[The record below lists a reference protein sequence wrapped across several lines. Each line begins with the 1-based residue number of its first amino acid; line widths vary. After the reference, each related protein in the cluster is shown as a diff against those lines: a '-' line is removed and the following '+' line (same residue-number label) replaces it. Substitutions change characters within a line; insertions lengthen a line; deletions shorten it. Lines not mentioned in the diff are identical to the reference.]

1 MCQLP
6 SATLG
11 LQHPL
16 CAPHSSRIAPPG
28 WPWLWGPAS
37 SLLQCLV
44 QRNLF
49 SRIVCLAGW
58 WVDNK
63 LWLRKTT
70 HLKITV
76 KPQMPSRTFPHV
88 VLLANL
94 CRNQQHGGDDHQ
106 LVKNGDNEAQRNECL
121 AQGYVGKTVL
131 KVQLNRRSA
140 FLMMEI
146 RAPSTG
152 FRGSCEGMVFSW
164 QPAEQRDLGLPGSM
178 VEGRTSAWS
187 ASSPR
192 GSSYVVPMC
201 LFGLQYS
208 LKPSR
213 WTDNHFPSIIP
224 HDFPRLCLRLGCCSP
239 WNIFSLSPTR

>member
-1 MCQLP
+1 M
-6 SATLG
+6 
-11 LQHPL
+11 
-16 CAPHSSRIAPPG
+16 
-28 WPWLWGPAS
+28 
-37 SLLQCLV
+37 
-44 QRNLF
+44 
-49 SRIVCLAGW
+49 
-58 WVDNK
+58 DNK

-106 LVKNGDNEAQRNECL
+106 LVKNGDNEPRRNECL
-121 AQGYVGKTVL
+121 AQGYEGKTVL
-131 KVQLNRRSA
+131 KVQHNRRNA
-140 FLMMEI
+140 FLMVEI

-164 QPAEQRDLGLPGSM
+164 QPAEQWDLGLPGSM

-192 GSSYVVPMC
+192 GSHTMWSQCVFSV
-201 LFGLQYS
+201 S
-208 LKPSR
+208 
-213 WTDNHFPSIIP
+213 NIP
-224 HDFPRLCLRLGCCSP
+224 
-239 WNIFSLSPTR
+239 